1 MSDGFTPLSFTGP
14 GAASGF
20 RGDVRFAESA
30 VPAPPPP
37 EPAEVPEDPLAI
49 AWTEGYATGVAE
61 ARAEAEA
68 QEAAAAHA
76 RHGLALSFARL
87 DRTLEEELR
96 LRLRDTVA
104 ALCEQAIAPC
114 ALDEDALLRRIDKA
128 VAMLARADD
137 DRVIRLHPEDI
148 ALLSPRLPQEWHVLP
163 DAALERGALRVE
175 SATGGVEDGPAVWR
189 RAIAEA
195 LHQC

>member
-1 MSDGFTPLSFTGP
+1 MAQALTTGEYIQ
-14 GAASGF
+14 
-20 RGDVRFAESA
+20 R
-30 VPAPPPP
+30 
-37 EPAEVPEDPLAI
+37 
-49 AWTEGYATGVAE
+49 
-61 ARAEAEA
+61 
-68 QEAAAAHA
+68 
-76 RHGLALSFARL
+76 RL
-87 DRTLEEELR
+87 RPMRSR

-104 ALCEQAIAPC
+104 ALCEQAIAPF
-114 ALDEDALLRRIDKA
+114 ALDEEALLRRIDKA

-175 SATGGVEDGPAVWR
+175 CATGGVEDGPAGWR